1 VTLLAQ
7 IGGVV
12 GAAGL
17 ALVAAGTG
25 YRPRVV
31 GLALLAAGA
40 GAVAL
45 YLAPSVSAP
54 LLAAAAVAGLIGAAA
69 LAWAFLRWPWL
80 LAFAV
85 LACIPVRIPVNLG
98 DSDANLLVPLYGVTA
113 AAGLALLWQVVRG
126 GDRRSRELG
135 PVALPLAAFVLWTG
149 ISILWTDDLQEGA
162 IALGAF
168 ILPFGLLSVCIAR
181 LPWRGRWLTWLWG
194 ALVGTALVYAAIGVY
209 QWSTREV
216 FWNPKVKVGNAYAPF
231 FRVNSVFW
239 DPSIYG
245 RYLVVG
251 ILTALA
257 GVLLR
262 GVSGKQVWGLIVLIA
277 AMWVGLF
284 FSFSQ
289 TSFVALAVG
298 VTAAAVVVWGR
309 RALLAG
315 LALGLVIAVGTLAL
329 PQVRHRI
336 LDHKRYNKVTSGR
349 ASLVGQGARIA
360 LAHPVFGVGVGDF
373 KSAYAARVGL
383 HGRQTKLGA
392 SHTTPITV
400 AAETGFV
407 GLAAF
412 IWLLLAA
419 FSATLRRLGR
429 GFTSRVS
436 FAVGLTLLAIAVH
449 SVFYNAFF
457 EDPMTWA
464 LLGLTGLAASVPRR
478 PGEPSEPSEPSEP
491 GGET

>member
-1 VTLLAQ
+1 MSTLAQ
-7 IGGVV
+7 IGGVAGSAGLAIV
-12 GAAGL
+12 IAGRAGSGRLAGLLLLALGAGAVDLYLAPDLSYPKLAAAGAAGL
-17 ALVAAGTG
+17 LV
-25 YRPRVV
+25 
-31 GLALLAAGA
+31 
-40 GAVAL
+40 
-45 YLAPSVSAP
+45 
-54 LLAAAAVAGLIGAAA
+54 AAA

-85 LACIPVRIPVNLG
+85 LACIPVRIPVQLG
-98 DSDANLLVPLYGVTA
+98 TNDANLLVPLYGVTA
-113 AAGLALLWQVVRG
+113 AAGIALLWQIIHD
-126 GDRRSRELG
+126 GDRSSRELG
-135 PVALPLAAFVLWTG
+135 PVAYPLAAFVLWIG
-149 ISILWTDDLQEGA
+149 ISILWSDDLKEGA

-168 ILPFGLLSVCIAR
+168 ILPFGLLTVCIAR
-181 LPWRGRWLTWLWG
+181 LPWRGRWLTWLWAG
-194 ALVGTALVYAAIGVY
+194 LVGTALLYASIGMV
-209 QWSTREV
+209 QWWTREV

-262 GVSGKQVWGLIVLIA
+262 GAVGRQVYGLVLLIA

-289 TSFVALAVG
+289 TSFVALSVG
-298 VTAAAVVVWGR
+298 VVAAAVVVWGR
-309 RALLAG
+309 RALVAG
-315 LALGLVIAVGTLAL
+315 VALGLVVVVATLAT
-329 PQVRHRI
+329 PQVRHRVI
-336 LDHKRYNKVTSGR
+336 DHGRLDKVTSGR
-349 ASLVGQGARIA
+349 SSLVGQGARIA
-360 LAHPVFGVGVGDF
+360 LAHPVFGVGIGDF
-373 KSAYAARVGL
+373 KSAYAERVGL

-400 AAETGFV
+400 AAENGLI

-412 IWLLLAA
+412 VWLLLAA
-419 FSATLRRLGR
+419 LLATLRGLGN

-478 PGEPSEPSEPSEP
+478 PGEP
-491 GGET
+491 GGTP